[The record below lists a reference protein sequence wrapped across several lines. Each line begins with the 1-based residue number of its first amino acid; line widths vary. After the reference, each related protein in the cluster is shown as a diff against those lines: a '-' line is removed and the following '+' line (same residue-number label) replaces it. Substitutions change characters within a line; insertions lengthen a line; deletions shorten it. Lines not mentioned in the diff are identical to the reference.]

1 MNEGVSQIAGSAG
14 HGIPP
19 ATGLLGSTNATEAV
33 GAWGFHLG
41 AVTQHIDGVVV
52 LFWAFALFFGTLCWY
67 LRAEDKREGY
77 PMEDPTQP
85 PRAHPLVGFPRP
97 PRPRP
102 SRSRRAG
109 Q

>member
-85 PRAHPLVGFPRP
+85 PRAHPLVGFPPP